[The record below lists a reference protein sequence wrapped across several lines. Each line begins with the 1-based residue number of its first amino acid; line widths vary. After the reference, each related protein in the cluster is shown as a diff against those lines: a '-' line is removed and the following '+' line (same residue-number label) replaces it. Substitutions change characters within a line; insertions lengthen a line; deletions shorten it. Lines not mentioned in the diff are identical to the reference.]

1 MERQRPRQGLVSM
14 PGKIYLFALL
24 GVIALVT
31 VVVVPS
37 LFRKKCAKCG
47 ARNSLDAKECGGC
60 GASFPEED

>member
-1 MERQRPRQGLVSM
+1 M

-31 VVVVPS
+31 IVAVPS
-37 LFRKKCAKCG
+37 LFRKKCLKCG

-60 GASFPEED
+60 GAPFPEED